1 MTRIT
6 NPAMAQWK
14 PTPPPRETVAELKA
28 TAARNIVRLKQMEAV
43 VQRARAMNLIP
54 VAPLQPPP
62 PPPPPKDTNNLH
74 FEAIY
79 KAVRDDFGV
88 ERETLEGRGRHPKV
102 IAARRALVWLA
113 RKRTLLSFPEICKA
127 MGRTGRGHSTMV
139 DQFHTAEAMMDQP
152 MYPGTAETFAEYF
165 FRFSQRAWAFKP
177 RSPSVA
183 NPPTEQ
189 GK

>member
-1 MTRIT
+1 MTRID
-6 NPAMAQWK
+6 MAKWK
-14 PTPPPRETVAELKA
+14 PTPPPRHVLAAAKEKARAAAALLAELEA
-28 TAARNIVRLKQMEAV
+28 RAALENARPLSAV
-43 VQRARAMNLIP
+43 VTDIDTTP
-54 VAPLQPPP
+54 VEVPPEV
-62 PPPPPKDTNNLH
+62 DNNLH

-88 ERETLEGRGRHPKV
+88 ERETLEGKGRHPKV
-102 IAARRALVWLA
+102 IAARRALVWLT

-139 DQFHTAEAMMDQP
+139 DQFHAAEAMMDQP

-183 NPPTEQ
+183 NPPAEQ